1 MTIAGDDTG
10 PKAGLFTTGRPASS
24 SLSAAST
31 PSVTAVTIPPSIISA
46 SNAVTLDLHK
56 GNWMEWSDQNDRTLC
71 ICDLSGYLDGC
82 ISCPDA
88 VVDPVGHQNWVMNNE
103 VILGLLG
110 LCAVQEERRIIDA
123 APDATTAWTNLHA
136 RHEQQ
141 GPLTQL
147 TLIEEAFATWYTP
160 DECLATTSH
169 NLTELVKRI
178 WAIGIP
184 TEEVFLA
191 IIMLNALG
199 DHFRGVRDH
208 LATVLS
214 SSSKDRPL
222 TPAVIRAHLDTE
234 QQILDCQKKLDTDKV
249 AGSSSQPVEVLA
261 AQSGTWC
268 THCKSKNHLV
278 ATCWAPGGLME
289 GKKDEVLATKCAK
302 HAARGKGLS
311 SSSLAPGS
319 IGGAA
324 GAVRHVIDGKVYLLD
339 SATGT
344 VFYLAESSDAS
355 SSLTSVALNS
365 AEAPAALH
373 ATSVSTPKWLDAYCD
388 SAGDCF
394 EYEAHMAIIKGFD
407 CNVNWHER
415 RRPDLVFPALA
426 SLPVSPVTTDAR
438 AVPLQNPDV
447 SFFLDLGATTH
458 VSPDR
463 TDFFELRPVPASPI
477 RGVGSSTIHAIGIGK
492 IKL

>member
-1 MTIAGDDTG
+1 MTITGYDTG
-10 PKAGLFTTGRPASS
+10 PKAGLPTTGHPASL

-31 PSVTAVTIPPSIISA
+31 PSVTAVTIPPLIISA

-56 GNWMEWSDQNDRTLC
+56 SNWVEWSDQNDHTLH
-71 ICDLSGYLDGC
+71 ICSLGGYLDGR

-88 VVDPVGHQNWVMNNE
+88 VADPVGHQNWVTNNE

-110 LCAVQEERRIIDA
+110 LRAVQEERRIIDA
-123 APDATTAWTNLHA
+123 APDTATAWTNLRA

-160 DECLATTSH
+160 DERLATTSH
-169 NLTELVKRI
+169 NLMELVKRI
-178 WAIGIP
+178 WVIGIP
-184 TEEVFLA
+184 TEEVFVRIA

-199 DHFRGVRDH
+199 DHFRGVCDL

-222 TPAVIRAHLDTE
+222 TPAIIRARLDTE

-249 AGSSSQPVEVLA
+249 AGSSLQPVEVLA

-268 THCKSKNHLV
+268 THCKLKNHLI
-278 ATCWAPGGLME
+278 ATCWAPSGPME
-289 GKKDEVLATKCAK
+289 GKKDEVLTAK
-302 HAARGKGLS
+302 RAKRAAHGKGSSLS
-311 SSSLAPGS
+311 SSAPSS
-319 IGGAA
+319 IGGTA
-324 GAVRHVIDGKVYLLD
+324 GAVHRVIDGKVYLLD

-344 VFYLAESSDAS
+344 AFYLAESSDTS

-373 ATSVSTPKWLDAYCD
+373 ATL
-388 SAGDCF
+388 
-394 EYEAHMAIIKGFD
+394 I
-407 CNVNWHER
+407 
-415 RRPDLVFPALA
+415 
-426 SLPVSPVTTDAR
+426 
-438 AVPLQNPDV
+438 
-447 SFFLDLGATTH
+447 
-458 VSPDR
+458 R
-463 TDFFELRPVPASPI
+463 TDTRRNPRKRDLKCRHNHKANTNALGVRWLRGP
-477 RGVGSSTIHAIGIGK
+477 G
-492 IKL
+492 